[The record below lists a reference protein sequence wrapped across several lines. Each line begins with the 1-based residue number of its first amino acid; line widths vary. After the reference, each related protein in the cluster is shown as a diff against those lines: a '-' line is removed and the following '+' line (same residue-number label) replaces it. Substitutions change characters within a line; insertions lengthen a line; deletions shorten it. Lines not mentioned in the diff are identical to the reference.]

1 MIEWRNITGHLLIY
15 LKFKPKP
22 KTNMKT
28 IEITKSNAV
37 KAFKEADAKG
47 KALLS
52 SLLGEDMF
60 TNLLNGK
67 IETFEEALEHQ
78 GIEKTAFEESCK
90 GLEKDEIAYKKIK
103 IISKVLNNGWTPD
116 WNNSNEGKYY
126 PYFDMRSGVGFS
138 GSGYVRGYSFTVVGS
153 RLCFKSS
160 DLAIYAGKQFENI
173 YKDFLTI

>member
-1 MIEWRNITGHLLIY
+1 
-15 LKFKPKP
+15 
-22 KTNMKT
+22 MKT
-28 IEITKSNAV
+28 IEITKDNAV

-52 SLLGEDMF
+52 TLFGEDTF
-60 TNLLNGK
+60 TKAVNGK

-78 GIEKTAFEESCK
+78 GIDKDAFEESCN

-103 IISKVLNNGWTPD
+103 IIAKALNNGWTPD
-116 WNNSNEGKYY
+116 WDNSNEYKYY

-138 GSGYVRGYSFTVVGS
+138 NSIYDYWHSRTYVGS

-160 DLAIYAGKQFENI
+160 DLATYAGKQFESI
-173 YKDFLTI
+173 YKDFLTL